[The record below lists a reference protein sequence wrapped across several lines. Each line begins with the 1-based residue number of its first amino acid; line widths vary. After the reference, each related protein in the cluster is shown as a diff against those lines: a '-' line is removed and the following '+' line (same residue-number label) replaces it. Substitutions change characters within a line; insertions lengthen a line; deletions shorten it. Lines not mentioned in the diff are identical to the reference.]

1 MYGAR
6 SKATRGPVSLYGLQN
21 RLDYPRLGLSIG
33 KRVGNAV
40 ARNRFKRL
48 LRESFRLVQHDL
60 PRWEGG
66 RFDYVVSLHPHEEL
80 TLTDYRRLF
89 LDLAR
94 DLAAR
99 RSRGTSR

>member
-6 SKATRGPVSLYGLQN
+6 CKASRGPVSLYALQN
-21 RLDYPRLGLSIG
+21 ALEHPRLGLSIG

-80 TLTDYRRLF
+80 PLPDYRRLL
-89 LDLAR
+89 LDLAC
-94 DLAAR
+94 DLASR
-99 RSRGTSR
+99 RSRGGPR